1 MQIFLTQMRRARFDN
16 RVANVLF
23 LISYCF
29 SAVLLSCT
37 SCTSLETVPPE
48 SAWQSTVYVSAVS
61 GQYPSSRTI
70 ISGDNLDKVLW
81 SEKDRIGFYY
91 RTAGSA
97 DALSGAELGVYRI
110 YPDETVFTGTL
121 SDVTAENSYDCYAV
135 YPLPESVSGTDAV
148 IDLPAVQDGL
158 YDSSVDGTSCDVM
171 VSGPVSGVSL
181 GNPDGDIPVVF
192 THKAHAFRIQVPV
205 DRNQWGV
212 DVKKLRVEFPVPVVG
227 KLTVDLADAAA
238 APVLASEGA
247 SSTVWLDLKKALNE
261 SEEDSADGIYAWIF
275 TAPVSVAGE
284 IRFTAYSAEGY
295 QSETVSVSLDK
306 ELQAGK
312 ITPVNLTIPQELAY
326 SSVTLKIGENHL
338 GEDYQTV
345 TVTAPEGARFRNGEQ
360 TLIFQKNEAQE
371 YPIEFYESY
380 DGIDNLTPMKSAALT
395 VDFESEHAI
404 VSCESLNLAD
414 FQSGTSD
421 VVFNRDV
428 PYLLYEDFSGATKHD
443 GGENTEMLD
452 SYNLPG
458 WSASHFGIWQN
469 ASIEI
474 RMKATTI
481 SAITEAVV
489 YGRADSPLLIGLKD
503 GIQADILVSFDIGG
517 TSASGINTIL
527 YALYS
532 FGTDNTAGAIS
543 NSVEITSPVIADDDP
558 GTDGSSQNLPRKKS
572 FELSGVRNTD
582 RLSWRTSYRC
592 DRGFAGSITNKTAY
606 VYLDNIRVSIKGDT
620 QSAENN

>member
-23 LISYCF
+23 LMSCCF

-48 SAWQSTVYVSAVS
+48 SAGQSTVYVSAVS

-360 TLIFQKNEAQE
+360 TLVFQKNEAQE
-371 YPIEFYESY
+371 YPIEFYDSY

-414 FQSGTSD
+414 FQSGTSET
-421 VVFNRDV
+421 VFNRDV
-428 PYLLYEDFSGATKHD
+428 PYLLYEDFSGATSAD
-443 GGENTEMLD
+443 GNRSTNELGGN
-452 SYNLPG
+452 NLSG
-458 WSASHFGIWQN
+458 WSASNYDISGGQ
-469 ASIEI
+469 SI
-474 RMKATTI
+474 RMRRYVG
-481 SAITEAVV
+481 SALGQVQIFS
-489 YGRADSPLLIGLKD
+489 GRLDSPFLSALK
-503 GIQADILVSFDIGG
+503 GTAVIKVSFEVGG
-517 TSASGINTIL
+517 TT
-527 YALYS
+527 YS
-532 FGTDNTAGAIS
+532 DIFGTDLNSSYGFGTSKTTGAIDCK
-543 NSVEITSPVIADDDP
+543 NEIENIIIQYESA
-558 GTDGSSQNLPRKKS
+558 GTDGSYTNLPLTKEAEFQAGKD
-572 FELSGVRNTD
+572 D
-582 RLSWRTSYRC
+582 RLTWRAISNEPPYMIGTV
-592 DRGFAGSITNKTAY
+592 Y
-606 VYLDNIRVSIKGDT
+606 VYIDNIRVSIKGDT

>member
-23 LISYCF
+23 LMSCCF

-37 SCTSLETVPPE
+37 SCTSLETVPAE
-48 SAWQSTVYVSAVS
+48 SAGQSTVYVSAAS

-345 TVTAPEGARFRNGEQ
+345 TVTAPDGARFRNGEQ
-360 TLIFQKNEAQE
+360 TIVFSKNGTQE
-371 YPIEFYESY
+371 YPIEFYDSY

-404 VSCESLNLAD
+404 VSCESLDLAD
-414 FQSGTSD
+414 FQSGTSE

-428 PYLLYEDFSGATKHD
+428 PYLLYEDFSGATSAD
-443 GGENTEMLD
+443 GENKNTDMLD
-452 SYNLPG
+452 ANNLSG
-458 WSASHFGIWQN
+458 WSASN
-469 ASIEI
+469 YSISAGQGI
-474 RMKATTI
+474 RMRRYVGK
-481 SAITEAVV
+481 SPGFNDVHP
-489 YGRADSPLLIGLKD
+489 GRVDSPFLTGLK
-503 GIQADILVSFDIGG
+503 GPATLTVSFDIGG
-517 TSASGINTIL
+517 TSGSPTVGNTIYPT
-527 YALYS
+527 YA
-532 FGTDNTAGAIS
+532 FGTDTTQGAIAADT
-543 NSVEITSPVIADDDP
+543 EIPNRVIEYESAGVNDVY
-558 GTDGSSQNLPRKKS
+558 DGSYTNLPIHKEVEVS
-572 FELSGVRNTD
+572 ATSSD
-582 RLSWRTSYRC
+582 RLSWRAMSNEPTFC
-592 DRGFAGSITNKTAY
+592 WGATAY